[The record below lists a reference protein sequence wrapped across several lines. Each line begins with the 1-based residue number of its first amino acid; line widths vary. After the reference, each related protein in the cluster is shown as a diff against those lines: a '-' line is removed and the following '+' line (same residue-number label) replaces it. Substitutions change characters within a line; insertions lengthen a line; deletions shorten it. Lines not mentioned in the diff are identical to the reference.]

1 MSFPR
6 DEIDELRWLDA
17 KWRPIA
23 EKHGHDLEFDA
34 LEVCGHN
41 EGLGVYVVNAT
52 EDRAEIQL
60 RFEGWNI
67 GLQSN
72 QLYRW
77 KEYRYKTSENT
88 ETSAGTCPE
97 HQSACDPFPGG
108 SCGWIGATTFDFDTV
123 ASVLGVRPEI
133 DEAYQRRALQEGYAP
148 PVARELSRLWN
159 ARVGLLHAMGWHAL
173 PDTVLGVER
182 FHLVLQINRKI
193 YRTLTKWEYGGQLLQ
208 CVSEWASPGGTCAKQ
223 ILESQRLVI
232 LPAWLQKQKEAAN
245 KRTEVSGE
253 KTHQRFRNH
262 SKSQFL

>member
-1 MSFPR
+1 MTFPR
-6 DEIDELRWLDA
+6 SEIEELQWLDA

-23 EKHGHDLEFDA
+23 EKHGHDLAFDP
-34 LEVCGHN
+34 LQVCGHTN
-41 EGLGVYVVNAT
+41 GLGVYVVHAT

-77 KEYRYKTSENT
+77 KEYRYKTSEET
-88 ETSAGTCPE
+88 ETRSGACAE
-97 HQSACDPFPGG
+97 HHSACDPFPGG
-108 SCGWIGATTFDFDTV
+108 LCGWIGATTFDFDTV

-133 DEAYQRRALQEGYAP
+133 DDSYELHALQEGYAP

-173 PDTVLGVER
+173 PDTVLGRER
-182 FHLVLQINRKI
+182 FHLVLQINRRI
-193 YRTLTKWEYGGQLLQ
+193 YRTLTKWEHGGQLLQ
-208 CVSEWASPGGTCAKQ
+208 CVSEWISPGGACAKQ

-232 LPAWLQKQKEAAN
+232 LPAWLQKQQEAA
-245 KRTEVSGE
+245 KKQDR
-253 KTHQRFRNH
+253 
-262 SKSQFL
+262 KSVV